1 MIKYRLKKN
10 LPCAKA
16 GEIFRQ
22 DFDKNDNNNVYM
34 FQESYGIKQHK
45 ICLEDIDNFD
55 EWFEEVEDVEIPD
68 EFYIPAVYS
77 DKRKIEAV
85 KVNDIVSS
93 SSVLR
98 TIFLNNSE
106 IGSAFKNKEE
116 AERYIEYLKAK
127 AIIGQDTKGFKP
139 NWNDNSE
146 IKYFG
151 YLHFEKI
158 EFGIT
163 AKENKFGRERMNKTT
178 TIYFQSEEDIK
189 DSFEKHYKEWN
200 TYLTYEQ

>member
-1 MIKYRLKKN
+1 MKQYRLLKDI
-10 LPCAKA
+10 PFAKA
-16 GEIFRQ
+16 GDTVEMWSDGTMAFTGEPNLPRFNKK
-22 DFDKNDNNNVYM
+22 DVRM
-34 FQESYGIKQHK
+34 FP
-45 ICLEDIDNFD
+45 L
-55 EWFEEVEDVEIPD
+55 WFEEVEDY
-68 EFYIPAVYS
+68 FYITT
-77 DKRKIEAV
+77 DG
-85 KVNDIVSS
+85 
-93 SSVLR
+93 SVWLCP
-98 TIFLNNSE
+98 
-106 IGSAFKNKEE
+106 KNKDKELDKNRKAIGNYFETIEE
-116 AERYIEYLKAK
+116 AEKYLAYLKAK
-127 AIIGQDTKGFKP
+127 TIIKEDAKGFKP

-158 EFGIT
+158 EFGIV